1 LLTRPRTSSRGTLLD
16 IGIPLAR
23 YDGDMKE
30 LPLTPKI
37 APSILSADFAILGQ
51 QLEDCESAGA
61 DYIHVD
67 VMDGQFVPNITFGLP
82 ITEASKRS
90 TKVPLDVHLIITQPE
105 RFIEDFAKAGA
116 DILTVPVEATLH
128 LYRTLEM
135 IKGLGK
141 RAGIAINPLTPL
153 QIVHDTLKYL
163 ELDRVLVMSVNPG
176 FGGQAFIESSLERLQ
191 MIRTWRDELRP
202 ECEIGVD
209 GGIHEATIKRAY
221 DAGADVLI
229 AGSAIF
235 NDKASIAEN
244 IKNLR
249 LKVQ

>member
-1 LLTRPRTSSRGTLLD
+1 
-16 IGIPLAR
+16 
-23 YDGDMKE
+23 MKE

-37 APSILSADFAILGQ
+37 APSILSADFTILGQ
-51 QLEDCESAGA
+51 QLKDCESAGA

-82 ITEASKRS
+82 IVEASKRS

-105 RFIEDFAKAGA
+105 RFIEDFAKAGG
-116 DILTVPVEATLH
+116 DLLTVPVEATLH
-128 LYRTLEM
+128 LHRVLQT
-135 IKGLGK
+135 IKELGK

-153 QIVHDTLKYL
+153 QIVHDTLKYI

-191 MIRTWRDELRP
+191 IIKAWRNELRP
-202 ECEIGVD
+202 RCEIGVD
-209 GGIHEATIKRAY
+209 GGIHDATIKRAY
-221 DAGADVLI
+221 EAGADVLI

>member
-1 LLTRPRTSSRGTLLD
+1 
-16 IGIPLAR
+16 
-23 YDGDMKE
+23 MKE
-30 LPLTPKI
+30 QRVNPKI

-51 QLEDCESAGA
+51 QLKDCENAGA

-82 ITEASKRS
+82 IVEASKRS

-128 LYRTLEM
+128 LHRTLEM

-191 MIRTWRDELRP
+191 IIRAWRDALRP
-202 ECEIGVD
+202 SCEIGVD
-209 GGIHEATIKRAY
+209 GGVHDATIKRAY
-221 DAGADVLI
+221 EAGADVLI

-235 NDKASIAEN
+235 NDKASIADN